1 MAFYVHLATRGSKV
15 TDTPRLALRYI
26 TRDEVALQGFGEL
39 AGELDQTRLGDLFE
53 RSCLPCHPLGTIG
66 YKSITLTVPKELS
79 LYSEAHRAQAIEA
92 LAAAVP
98 HALDR
103 AFPGLRYSAVAAI
116 HTRNRSHEVHYYA
129 HVLVGKV
136 AQQVGTGRS
145 VSLNGKAAGN
155 SGYARLKEL
164 KLGWC
169 AGIEKEYRERL
180 GLGIEQSTPH
190 GPVALVLPDGS
201 RLEPLPKKRQ

>member
-26 TRDEVALQGFGEL
+26 TRDEVALHGFGEL

-53 RSCLPCHPLGTIG
+53 RSCLPCHPLA
-66 YKSITLTVPKELS
+66 VPKELS
-79 LYSEAHRAQAIEA
+79 LYSEAHRARAIEA
-92 LAAAVP
+92 LAAAVS

-155 SGYARLKEL
+155 SGYERLKEL

-169 AGIEKEYRERL
+169 AGVEKEYRERL

-190 GPVALVLPDGS
+190 APVALVLPDGS

>member
-26 TRDEVALQGFGEL
+26 TRDEVALHGFGEL

-53 RSCLPCHPLGTIG
+53 RSCLPCHPLGTTG
-66 YKSITLTVPKELS
+66 YKSITLTVPKQLS
-79 LYSEAHRAQAIEA
+79 LYSEAHRARAIEA

-129 HVLVGKV
+129 HVLVGKF
-136 AQQVGTGRS
+136 AQKVETGRTF
-145 VSLNGKAAGN
+145 SLSSKGGGN
-155 SGYARLKEL
+155 TGRKRLLDL
-164 KLGWC
+164 KLGWQE
-169 AGIEKEYRERL
+169 G
-180 GLGIEQSTPH
+180 
-190 GPVALVLPDGS
+190 
-201 RLEPLPKKRQ
+201 